1 MIPLEE
7 VADPVFSQ
15 KMMGDGYALVPES
28 KKVYAPVEGTVT
40 SIFATKHALGL
51 LTKAGAEILIHMGL
65 DTVEL
70 KGKPFQIL
78 VKEGEQVTPQTLLAE
93 MDLDGVKAAG
103 KATDIIVVMTNTE
116 KMVHLDLA
124 TTGSVT
130 ASQALGEYIVQ

>member
-1 MIPLEE
+1 
-7 VADPVFSQ
+7 
-15 KMMGDGYALVPES
+15 
-28 KKVYAPVEGTVT
+28 
-40 SIFATKHALGL
+40 
-51 LTKAGAEILIHMGL
+51 
-65 DTVEL
+65 L